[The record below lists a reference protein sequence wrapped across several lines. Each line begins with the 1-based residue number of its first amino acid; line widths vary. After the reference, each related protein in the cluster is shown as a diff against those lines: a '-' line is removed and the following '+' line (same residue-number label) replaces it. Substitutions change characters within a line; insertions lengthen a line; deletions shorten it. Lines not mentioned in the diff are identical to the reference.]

1 MTEYTSTPRA
11 KKVPRTGVVPW
22 IRDGKLPKGRGSW
35 RLKKF
40 IRDLE
45 KNLFDSLGGL
55 ENITP
60 QQEIL
65 ARSTIRALGVLLL
78 AERYIEKH
86 GPLRKDLFDK
96 GILDFQP
103 VLGKSYI
110 AYMNTIRQNLLAL
123 GLEKKQIEETL
134 SFADIIRE
142 AEVQEKGE
150 PEGGQGEEE
159 T

>member
-11 KKVPRTGVVPW
+11 KKIPRTGVVPW
-22 IRDGKLPKGRGSW
+22 IRDGTLPKGRGSW

-40 IRDLE
+40 VRDLE
-45 KNLFDSLGGL
+45 KRLFDSLGGL
-55 ENITP
+55 ENCTP

-65 ARSTIRALGVLLL
+65 ARTTIRALGVLLL
-78 AERYIEKH
+78 AERFIEKH

-96 GILDFQP
+96 GILDLQP

-123 GLEKKQIEETL
+123 GLERRELESEMSL
-134 SFADIIRE
+134 ADVIRE
-142 AEVQEKGE
+142 HDEKKAEAN
-150 PEGGQGEEE
+150 QGEEE
-159 T
+159 K